1 MEPENTPQKRGEE
14 IFQTIIIKVF
24 LLEYPMWQG
33 LSWDLFHLVI
43 IYIYMIYVFQ
53 LDIEVRHLAEASG
66 LDVYD
71 LYLIVVVKFYFV
83 LVFIASE
90 SVLPTPP
97 GVKHHRNWG
106 GVGRENNDRNSFP
119 HGLFAGHQKK
129 PGDWR
134 YRNLWEQNT
143 LFEVDDQIEKKDSSK
158 VGFWRFVQVFWKW
171 FFLGASDVFPTFK
184 GSLKSTRRLL

>member
-1 MEPENTPQKRGEE
+1 
-14 IFQTIIIKVF
+14 
-24 LLEYPMWQG
+24 
-33 LSWDLFHLVI
+33 
-43 IYIYMIYVFQ
+43 MIYVFQ
-53 LDIEVRHLAEASG
+53 LDIEVRHLAEAYG

-71 LYLIVVVKFYFV
+71 LYLILIVKFYCV

-184 GSLKSTRRLL
+184 GSLKSTRRQL